1 MVSYPA
7 NPSCNTVFAFDH
19 CHGSVFVF
27 NSRKVAS
34 WGGIRGD
41 MKTVDARYVTAN
53 IPVFLIRSLIAT
65 LNDFGLDASRLTAG
79 LGIEMEDLAD
89 PACQVSFRQGREA
102 ILRGIR
108 MAKDKALGLET
119 GMREKITSVG
129 LVGYAMLTAG
139 TVGDAVKLGL
149 DLQKDTGSMLEF
161 DTRVGAQEIAVT
173 AASRFHDPDIHVF
186 LVEEAFASFMGI
198 ATSLAG
204 EEFRPLRVDLAYPA
218 PAYAE
223 AYREVFG
230 CPVRFGQMESAFV
243 CDPAWYKR
251 PLATADPFTHRQ
263 LLEFMAYNR
272 ARRRE
277 AAEIIESVERVVR
290 QKLDSRNP
298 VSKIARALGMSERT
312 LRRRL
317 AESGVSF
324 QSILDGVRKNR
335 ALELLANQN
344 MPVEQIAFAV
354 GFSDPH
360 NFRRAFR
367 RWTGA
372 TPGALRAD
380 TLTGMDP

>member
-1 MVSYPA
+1 
-7 NPSCNTVFAFDH
+7 
-19 CHGSVFVF
+19 
-27 NSRKVAS
+27 
-34 WGGIRGD
+34 

-53 IPVFLIRSLIAT
+53 IPAFLIRSVVAT
-65 LNDFGLDASRLTAG
+65 LGDMGLDASRLTAG
-79 LGIEMEDLAD
+79 LGISAEDLAD
-89 PACQVSFRQGREA
+89 PACRVSFRQGREA
-102 ILRGIR
+102 ILRAMK
-108 MAKDKALGLET
+108 MAKGKALGLET

-129 LVGYAMLTAG
+129 LVGYAMLTAA

-161 DTRVGAQEIAVT
+161 DTRVEVEGIAVT

-198 ATSLAG
+198 ATGLVG

-218 PAYAE
+218 PAHAE
-223 AYREVFG
+223 AYNQVFN
-230 CPVRFGQMESAFV
+230 CPVRFGQLENAFV
-243 CDPAWYKR
+243 FSPAWYSR
-251 PLATADPFTHRQ
+251 PLVTADPFTHRQ
-263 LLEFMAYNR
+263 LLEFLAYNR
-272 ARRRE
+272 ARSRE
-277 AAEIIESVERVVR
+277 AAEIIASVERVLR
-290 QKLDSRNP
+290 QKLDSRNHI
-298 VSKIARALGMSERT
+298 SKVARALGMSERT

-317 AESGVSF
+317 SESGVSF

-335 ALELLANQN
+335 ALELLANQH

-380 TLTGMDP
+380 LS